1 GSSSRPRLKEF
12 QFGPSLIDGKSVRV
26 FCNLHDL
33 TGTAV
38 SFQWLKDG
46 VPISTAASPHISI
59 ANFADYS
66 SLAIN
71 RVDRRRDN
79 GNYTCRAANSAGT
92 DQFSSVLNVQ
102 EPPVFEEKPTDVS
115 IGLGQSKV
123 IICRASTSYTVP
135 EIRWNRILTGITS
148 TGLAIGKDAR
158 REHIATGEQL
168 HLTDVR
174 EGNAGVYECV
184 ADPHNDLAISH
195 TFTVTVNV
203 PASFESKSDLLEVKR
218 GETAKLVCEAHGAK
232 PVTIQW
238 LRQNTRTGKFEVL
251 NLDYVPDSFTYP
263 RYTAIEKNFENGGS
277 GGSSGSSSALIGGNH
292 KVHGHHSNN
301 HYVKNNRTLFELH
314 INSVNSNDNGRYECH
329 VRNGFGEDRRR
340 IDLFV
345 QDVPAAVRDLHIN
358 SIWSR
363 DVLVTWLS
371 PEAIGNSPIL
381 QYVVQYWKEVVKT
394 VEGVNNNVGQQTLAG
409 ASSSGGHRL
418 HEIEVSPTETQA
430 TIKKLTPGT
439 AYVIRVIAVNHFGRG
454 PPSAQVRLITQEEA
468 PDGAPIDITAEP
480 LGTSSLRIR
489 WKAPPKGQWNGQL
502 NGYYLGYR
510 LVNTDNS
517 GDNSAASAADLSPN
531 EISVPYAY
539 KEVPFSGAQSDGF
552 QEEYIL
558 SGLNRA
564 STYR

>member
-1 GSSSRPRLKEF
+1 M
-12 QFGPSLIDGKSVRV
+12 
-26 FCNLHDL
+26 
-33 TGTAV
+33 
-38 SFQWLKDG
+38 
-46 VPISTAASPHISI
+46 
-59 ANFADYS
+59 
-66 SLAIN
+66 
-71 RVDRRRDN
+71 
-79 GNYTCRAANSAGT
+79 
-92 DQFSSVLNVQ
+92 
-102 EPPVFEEKPTDVS
+102 
-115 IGLGQSKV
+115 
-123 IICRASTSYTVP
+123 
-135 EIRWNRILTGITS
+135 
-148 TGLAIGKDAR
+148 
-158 REHIATGEQL
+158 
-168 HLTDVR
+168 R

-195 TFTVTVNV
+195 TFTVTVNGGYTADDEDDDDEAVRLSLTEWCSNNGFFVLFCSSPFFLSKTV

-263 RYTAIEKNFENGGS
+263 RYTAIEKNFEN